1 MIVLGCSSQSNSNET
16 DRNGPEQKT
25 DTGTVERQEKATT
38 RMLNNPLKRC
48 TTIKQ
53 LFLVILQVFIQRSRY
68 FRKI

>member
-1 MIVLGCSSQSNSNET
+1 MIVLGCPTQSNSNET

-25 DTGTVERQEKATT
+25 DTGTAERQEKATT